1 MAALAVDQPGL
12 HRQIDQISID
22 RDDVSLDFAKPKID
36 FGQCMFAAPLTST
49 MRASSTHAAGTRR
62 TGLATSALS
71 SLAACGSLR
80 RIATMAEVSIT
91 VSWEFHSRRSR

>member
-36 FGQCMFAAPLTST
+36 FGQCMFAAPLHHARLKHTCRRYQAN
-49 MRASSTHAAGTRR
+49 RAGDERSFELGRLRLVTQDCHDGGGIDHRQLGIPFSS
-62 TGLATSALS
+62 
-71 SLAACGSLR
+71 
-80 RIATMAEVSIT
+80 
-91 VSWEFHSRRSR
+91 